1 MALLSVRFALP
12 LRHFRLELSVEI
24 DRVVALVGPSG
35 AGKSTV
41 LSVISGLARPPSGR
55 VALDDDVWLDTDAT
69 VCLPPDR
76 RRVGLVFQEYALF
89 PHMTVRQN
97 VAYGARGP
105 VEDLLRRLRID
116 RLAPARPDQ
125 LSGGERQRVAL
136 ARALARDPGVL
147 LLDEPLAALDAHT
160 KTAVRGEL
168 ADLLAE
174 LALPTLVVTHD
185 YEDAIALAD
194 RVGVIVDGRLRQL
207 GPIDELVTRPADAF
221 VAAFTGANV
230 LSGRVTGRHA
240 GMTEVTLDGGAII
253 RSPDAAGGPVDVAVH
268 PWRVSVTT
276 LPPAGPTNAIR
287 ATLDSLAPIGG
298 RMRARVGPLIAEL
311 AHDAAGGLAVGDMV
325 HAWFDPH
332 ATRLIARAPRIGEDD
347 HDG

>member
-1 MALLSVRFALP
+1 VALLSVDFALP

-24 DRVVALVGPSG
+24 DGVVALVGPSG

-55 VALDDDVWLDTDAT
+55 VTLDDDVWLDTDAR

-76 RRVGLVFQEYALF
+76 RPVGLVFQEYALF

-168 ADLLAE
+168 ADLLGE

-194 RVGVIVDGRLRQL
+194 RVGVIVDGRMRQL
-207 GPIDELVTRPADAF
+207 GPIEELVTHPADAF

-230 LSGRVTGRHA
+230 LSGRATGRRG

-253 RSPDAAGGPVDVAVH
+253 RSPDAADGAVDVAVH
-268 PWRVSVTT
+268 PWQVSVATT
-276 LPPAGPTNAIR
+276 PPAHPTNAIR
-287 ATLDSLAPIGG
+287 GTLDSLAPIGG
-298 RMRARVGPLIAEL
+298 RLRARVGPLIAEL
-311 AHDAAGGLAVGDMV
+311 AHDAAGTLSVGDAV
-325 HAWFDPH
+325 YVEFDPD
-332 ATRLIARAPRIGEDD
+332 ATRLIPRAPAIGEDD
-347 HDG
+347 RHG